1 MFLLK
6 YKYLII
12 FILIQSCCIQLA
24 FTISSSKFLNNNN
37 INDRTSQLNDISN
50 FNDEKIFNYKDKS
63 AKDNNNNNKFVSEF
77 VAKVRGGIRQAKK
90 LANQFN
96 LKLIRRVFKDSNYF
110 LFQYEYQNQIDS
122 FKLHQEK
129 NKDVL
134 YDDYEDDYIDY
145 DDLIN
150 CDQSNNKTCIDNIR
164 PKRIKRSSLNK
175 NSKRLKRRS
184 LQVDELNKLKNEP
197 TVYRINFLLI

>member
-1 MFLLK
+1 
-6 YKYLII
+6 
-12 FILIQSCCIQLA
+12 LIQSCCIQLA
-24 FTISSSKFLNNNN
+24 FSISSSKFLNNNN

-197 TVYRINFLLI
+197 TVYRLKFLLI